1 MLKVG
6 DRVILTRHKSVAHF
20 TGAHMRDKPMAIT
33 GTIMEIDNSHYEGN
47 HNREYGITFDDRVGV
62 WWYAYREIKKIGQ

>member
-33 GTIMEIDNSHYEGN
+33 GNVLDVDYEHYEGQ
-47 HNREYGITFDDRVGV
+47 HRREICIGFDDNRIS
-62 WWYAYREIKKIGQ
+62 WYGSWEIKRIGQ

>member
-33 GTIMEIDNSHYEGN
+33 GNITEIDWDHDEGE
-47 HNREYGITFDDRVGV
+47 HSRPIEIRFDDGRRS
-62 WWYAYREIKKIGQ
+62 WYGEWEIKKVL